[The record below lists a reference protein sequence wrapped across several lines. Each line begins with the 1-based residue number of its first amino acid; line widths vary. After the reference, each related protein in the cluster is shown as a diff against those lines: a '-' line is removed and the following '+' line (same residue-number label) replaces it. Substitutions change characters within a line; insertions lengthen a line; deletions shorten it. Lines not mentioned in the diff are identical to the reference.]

1 MRWFGWHYW
10 LNGHGFEQTPGDSE
24 GQGSLECCS
33 SWGLKESDT
42 TYRPN
47 NRAIRDKTK
56 RLITRLDV
64 FKFSHKLSGVT
75 VILLNPPLP
84 KARNDGSPNSYFR
97 IQLCL
102 SSFCLAAALLIC
114 LFFSYHVKLSL
125 SFSCLKDLSY
135 PLCSACSSYD
145 GLWCVPAQ
153 PLQSYLILC
162 DPMRGDCQTPLS
174 KGFSRQEYWSGLL
187 QRGLSSF
194 ASW

>member
-1 MRWFGWHYW
+1 MVGYHHQF
-10 LNGHGFEQTPGDSE
+10 NGHELEQALGVGD

-42 TYRPN
+42 TYWPN
-47 NRAIRDKTK
+47 NRAMIDKTE
-56 RLITRLDV
+56 RLITRLDA
-64 FKFSHKLSGVT
+64 FKFSLKLSGVT

-125 SFSCLKDLSY
+125 SFSCLKGLSY
-135 PLCSACSSYD
+135 SLCSACSSYD
-145 GLWCVPAQ
+145 GLWYVPAQ

-174 KGFSRQEYWSGLL
+174 RGFSRQEYWSGLL